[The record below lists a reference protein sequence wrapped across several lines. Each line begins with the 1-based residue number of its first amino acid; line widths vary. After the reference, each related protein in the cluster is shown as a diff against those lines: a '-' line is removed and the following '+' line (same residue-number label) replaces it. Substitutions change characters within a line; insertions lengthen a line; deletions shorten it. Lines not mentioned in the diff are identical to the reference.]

1 MQSCSAWTK
10 SPWRM
15 KMNRECKINIFP
27 FTYQQSSRAV
37 PIICSA
43 LVRKAVK
50 STDHRDGT
58 LENINYRSKKANN
71 SLSFFFFFFF
81 NIFLPIWRSI
91 ALYIREHPEFLE
103 KDSQLLWKRPKPPL
117 SRRSRA
123 TARPVT
129 SGRQGCRELDD
140 IPKILSYETLL
151 DLHFNEAREKE
162 ALVNFR
168 GDIPRR
174 RIMCDTT
181 MA

>member
-1 MQSCSAWTK
+1 MNCIVKNNIPLLQSCSAWTK

-71 SLSFFFFFFF
+71 SLSFFFFFFL
-81 NIFLPIWRSI
+81 IYSYQYEEALRSI
-91 ALYIREHPEFLE
+91 FVSIRNSWKKIHNFCEKGQSHLCLEGRERPLALWHQDVKGVANLMISLKYYHTKRCWIYISMRLE
-103 KDSQLLWKRPKPPL
+103 RKKL
-117 SRRSRA
+117 
-123 TARPVT
+123 
-129 SGRQGCRELDD
+129 
-140 IPKILSYETLL
+140 
-151 DLHFNEAREKE
+151 
-162 ALVNFR
+162 
-168 GDIPRR
+168 
-174 RIMCDTT
+174 
-181 MA
+181 